1 MIFCL
6 KGIDKTRRNFA
17 KNVAIIIMKTFLKS
31 GIDLDLSD
39 ILLNFSNS
47 LGKKLKIYT
56 TNSEKIR

>member
-1 MIFCL
+1 M
-6 KGIDKTRRNFA
+6 DKTHRNFA

-31 GIDLDLSD
+31 GINLDLSG
-39 ILLNFSNS
+39 IFSNFSNS